1 MTSLSEY
8 VSEQRGKNQSG
19 IGLIT
24 NSFKSI
30 GIGQRLTGVLS
41 NWNGNRVNDDNL
53 NEPLIDENNENNDT
67 SSSWFNLSN
76 RKNSNDNGNDCFG
89 LGYLQRDF
97 LFQF

>member
-1 MTSLSEY
+1 MTSLSEF

-19 IGLIT
+19 IGSIT
-24 NSFKSI
+24 NSIKSF
-30 GIGQRLTGVLS
+30 GIGQRLTGVLNS
-41 NWNGNRVNDDNL
+41 WNGRNTNNDDVS
-53 NEPLIDENNENNDT
+53 EPLINGNDENNDT

-76 RKNSNDNGNDCFG
+76 RKNNTDNNGDCFG